1 MIVPNNEEEARADS
15 YKDEQ
20 TTWNRYQRSKHGDNY
35 SQWEDFDDAV
45 TRFQKEEEEEAA
57 REASGTKD
65 AASGSRGGFLDPG

>member
-45 TRFQKEEEEEAA
+45 TRFQKEEEEAA